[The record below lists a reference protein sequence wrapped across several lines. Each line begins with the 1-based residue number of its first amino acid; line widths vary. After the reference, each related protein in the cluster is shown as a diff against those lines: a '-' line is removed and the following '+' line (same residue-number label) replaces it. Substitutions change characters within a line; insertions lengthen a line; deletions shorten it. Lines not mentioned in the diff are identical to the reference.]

1 MTLRRLAGLAG
12 LAYVAGVA
20 IENMEV
26 LEAPTLASPVADVR
40 ALYADQALAA
50 VTSSAG
56 ALALLAY
63 CLFAATL
70 FGLLR
75 ERERPG
81 EAWSVVALAGGI
93 AGPVVAV
100 SALAASA
107 ILTAD
112 GGAGLSDD
120 VVASMFDLYLFARIV
135 SGIFVAM
142 FLGGVGLA
150 ALRSNTL
157 PRWLAWFAC
166 AIAVP
171 MSLAPIAA
179 FTADHSLEIAVRIG
193 FAFQT
198 FWIFLTSLW
207 LALGEGVGVVTF
219 IRRCA
224 FSLLVLAA
232 GLIGIALVAV
242 PGATGEFFAWG
253 LGPEPLAAFA
263 GGVYVGSA
271 AAYAVALPRTDR
283 EVRGLVCGAVVLSVS
298 VFVITLAHLD
308 QFDFDRLQAWAWVV
322 LFAGFSLVTA
332 ALLVFGQT
340 EPGGAPAEPL
350 APWMRLVLR
359 LAAVLLGAVAIA
371 LWIDP
376 TGLTAASPFDLPP
389 LGGRF
394 AGSWVALLATLSGWA
409 AIRNDRYEAQP
420 AVVALV
426 TLPAGALIAALRTLP
441 DLEPAGPPR
450 ATSGR
455 SSWCSPRGRC
465 CSHRCE
471 RQTDALPNDRARLD
485 RDAARALDWS
495 EAALAP
501 RSQSAVGARG
511 EHAREVRHE
520 EPRAELAEVHVLAEA
535 HEAEQDR
542 AREGDLRERPSG
554 RGGAIVQQRDHAA
567 GGAGSHQPGA
577 DGLACKVGEVPGPE
591 RLGQG
596 W

>member
-120 VVASMFDLYLFARIV
+120 VVTSMFDLYLFARIV

-142 FLGGVGLA
+142 FLGGVGVA

-271 AAYAVALPRTDR
+271 AAYAVALPRSDR

-332 ALLVFGQT
+332 GLLVFGQT

-376 TGLTAASPFDLPP
+376 TGLTGASPFDLPP

-394 AGSWVALLATLSGWA
+394 AGSWVALLATLSAWA

-426 TLPAGALIAALRTLP
+426 TLPAGALIAALRTLG
-441 DLEPAGPPR
+441 DLEPAGP
-450 ATSGR
+450 
-455 SSWCSPRGRC
+455 
-465 CSHRCE
+465 
-471 RQTDALPNDRARLD
+471 
-485 RDAARALDWS
+485 AAGYI
-495 EAALAP
+495 AAL
-501 RSQSAVGARG
+501 V
-511 EHAREVRHE
+511 
-520 EPRAELAEVHVLAEA
+520 LVLATGA
-535 HEAEQDR
+535 LLLASLR
-542 AREGDLRERPSG
+542 AGD
-554 RGGAIVQQRDHAA
+554 GGAA
-567 GGAGSHQPGA
+567 
-577 DGLACKVGEVPGPE
+577 E
-591 RLGQG
+591 
-596 W
+596 

>member
-120 VVASMFDLYLFARIV
+120 VVASVFDLYLFARIV

-150 ALRSNTL
+150 ALRSNAL

-224 FSLLVLAA
+224 FALLVLAA

-271 AAYAVALPRTDR
+271 AAYAVALPRTER

-332 ALLVFGQT
+332 
-340 EPGGAPAEPL
+340 GAARVR
-350 APWMRLVLR
+350 A
-359 LAAVLLGAVAIA
+359 
-371 LWIDP
+371 
-376 TGLTAASPFDLPP
+376 
-389 LGGRF
+389 
-394 AGSWVALLATLSGWA
+394 
-409 AIRNDRYEAQP
+409 DRA
-420 AVVALV
+420 
-426 TLPAGALIAALRTLP
+426 
-441 DLEPAGPPR
+441 
-450 ATSGR
+450 GR
-455 SSWCSPRGRC
+455 S
-465 CSHRCE
+465 
-471 RQTDALPNDRARLD
+471 
-485 RDAARALDWS
+485 
-495 EAALAP
+495 AP
-501 RSQSAVGARG
+501 G
-511 EHAREVRHE
+511 
-520 EPRAELAEVHVLAEA
+520 
-535 HEAEQDR
+535 
-542 AREGDLRERPSG
+542 
-554 RGGAIVQQRDHAA
+554 
-567 GGAGSHQPGA
+567 
-577 DGLACKVGEVPGPE
+577 
-591 RLGQG
+591 
-596 W
+596 